1 MRGKWGVWLSYFAV
15 LFGLWLIL
23 AEFSPLSEWIIGAL
37 ASALVL
43 VWLRQS
49 LISPHDLRPL
59 TARGLLAFFPFFLHW
74 LKDLLVANVE
84 VARIVLSKNMDIKPD
99 FHTLDQPLK
108 SDVAQATLANA
119 ITLTPG
125 TLTVDYND
133 QTLIVHSLRPHHYDD
148 LKTATFLAY
157 LKAMEASDA

>member
-1 MRGKWGVWLSYFAV
+1 MRGKWVVWLSYFAV

-43 VWLRQS
+43 VWLRRS
-49 LISPHDLRPL
+49 LLLPHDIRPI
-59 TARGLLAFFPFFLHW
+59 TPRGLLAFFPFLMHW
-74 LKDLLVANVE
+74 LKDLLIANVE

-99 FHTLDQPLK
+99 FYTFDQPLK

-125 TLTVDYND
+125 TLTVDYDN
-133 QTLIVHSLRPHHYDD
+133 QTLIIHSLRPHHYDD
-148 LKTATFLAY
+148 LKSATFLAY
-157 LKAMEASDA
+157 LKAMEAPDA